1 MRPEIRTASWWYWL
15 ATALA
20 LGGALVGAAPAGVPL
35 AMALVVV
42 QAIHL
47 GALHGARSFP
57 VQVRLAYLAMLVAG
71 LAPGLGLVH
80 GLQLAG
86 TAILLTTG
94 YCALARCVS
103 LLPWNR
109 RGPLDLA
116 ALRRTFLTPP
126 VQGSILAATTIAP
139 ARPAA

>member
-1 MRPEIRTASWWYWL
+1 MGPEIRTASWWWWL

-20 LGGALVGAAPAGVPL
+20 LGGALASAVPAGVPL
-35 AMALVVV
+35 AMGLVVI
-42 QAIHL
+42 QALHL

-57 VQVRLAYLAMLVAG
+57 VQVRLAYLATLAAG
-71 LAPGLGLVH
+71 LAPGLGFVH

-86 TAILLTTG
+86 TAILLTTD
-94 YCALARCVS
+94 YCPLARCVS

-116 ALRRTFLTPP
+116 AVRRTFLTPP
-126 VQGSILAATTIAP
+126 VRGSILAVTTVAP
-139 ARPAA
+139 ARPAT